1 MPEEFDLRKYGW
13 VTPVKN
19 QGFMGSCWAFG
30 NMAALESSLLRYTN
44 NTYSLS
50 VNNMQNSMLQYSK
63 YGVDTIKEG
72 GNAFSA
78 VAYLIDWLGVF
89 PDEYDG
95 YDELGKI
102 SSLFIT
108 PEDIHIQNV
117 VIIPPIKN
125 ATDKNLIKNALINYG
140 AVSASHCANFDESKY
155 FNKSSSAQYCY
166 DVNEST
172 HRICIVGWD
181 DNYSRYNFL
190 KTPEGDGAWIVKNSW
205 GTDWGDEGYFYLSY
219 YDTSFADKESVCYII
234 NNDQYTRIYQHDVGG
249 ESKWIPESKYYAS
262 IFTADDD
269 ELIGAV
275 GTVFNKSGRE
285 YEFTITV
292 NDVDVYTQKGIS
304 KISGY
309 ETIKLE

>member
-1 MPEEFDLRKYGW
+1 MDDESDNNYTSDVKSFNNTNDFYNFENKIKSFTIINNTLLFDKMPEEFDLRKYGW
-13 VTPVKN
+13 ITPVKN

-125 ATDKNLIKNALINYG
+125 ATDRDLIKNALINYG
-140 AVSASHCANFDESKY
+140 AVAASHRADFNKTKY
-155 FNKSSSAQYCY
+155 FNESNSAQYCY
-166 DVNEST
+166 DANEST
-172 HRICIVGWD
+172 HRIC
-181 DNYSRYNFL
+181 RLF
-190 KTPEGDGAWIVKNSW
+190 
-205 GTDWGDEGYFYLSY
+205 
-219 YDTSFADKESVCYII
+219 
-234 NNDQYTRIYQHDVGG
+234 
-249 ESKWIPESKYYAS
+249 
-262 IFTADDD
+262 
-269 ELIGAV
+269 
-275 GTVFNKSGRE
+275 
-285 YEFTITV
+285 
-292 NDVDVYTQKGIS
+292 
-304 KISGY
+304 
-309 ETIKLE
+309 